1 MQGLRDT
8 EKKIQIMD
16 VKEAAE
22 YLGISAWTVKNRIR
36 TGVLR
41 AYKQGN
47 YWRIKREWLLDY
59 ERQLIEKKEGHSF

>member
-1 MQGLRDT
+1 
-8 EKKIQIMD
+8 MD